1 MNEEND
7 KILDAILKLVS
18 CSQSLRYIIK
28 DMYEMEEDAN
38 RCGGEYKGL
47 SNIADMVAQEIETQ
61 VWILFEAIGV
71 WQV

>member
-1 MNEEND
+1 MCKKED
-7 KILDAILKLVS
+7 L
-18 CSQSLRYIIK
+18 
-28 DMYEMEEDAN
+28 YEMEEDAN

-71 WQV
+71 